1 MTEHIRPIA
10 SELRFND
17 LVITAQINILNDKH
31 QPIRC
36 RALLDTGSSMNFITE
51 ELAKSLKIRQ
61 NKCSVPI
68 GALDTL
74 TTTSK
79 RHITATITSTDGTY
93 TRTLTF
99 LIIPTISTSI
109 PSEPIDR
116 STLEIP
122 KNLKLADPRF
132 HLPAP
137 IDVLLSSG
145 STLASMCVGQ
155 VNLTQPDEPGLRLQ
169 KTRFGWIS
177 RGFGKSMKD
186 PQLNISQRQI
196 DDAKNT
202 SKSTPDAPAKD
213 DTSSLYL
220 STISFS
226 HSDPLKRWREYLALG
241 HMTKVNDNHSDDNG
255 YYLPHHGVTKASS
268 QTTKLRVVFDGSAP
282 STTGTSLNDTLHTGP
297 KLQEDLFSPYLAIRC
312 LKQLAE
318 DEGHRFPRAAQVLQR
333 DFYVDDALTGAETKD
348 EALTLRTELTK
359 LLQLAGLNIRKWA
372 SNDNDLLHGLSLEET
387 NHQHFLGDSQ
397 TLKTLGVFWN
407 SSDDS
412 ILYSVEVK
420 PTPSR
425 VTKRIISSEIA
436 KIYDPLGLLAPVI
449 VRAKMLL
456 QRIWSSKIDW
466 DESLPI
472 ELHTEWERYYAQLP
486 LLNNVR
492 FPRKAII
499 ESAMEIELH
508 GFCDAS
514 EKAYGACVYLR
525 TLTINGR
532 AWTQLLTAKSKVA
545 PLKCQTIPRLELS
558 GALLLTSLMS
568 TVQQALSQKIT
579 RTIYWTDSTIVLHWL
594 NTSPHTLK
602 TFVANRVSEIQTK
615 TSIRDWRHVPTDD
628 NPADLISRGQTPEEF
643 LRPTIWQ
650 HGPAWL
656 YQSEGYWPTWA
667 LTPQI
672 EVPEQKGAICLSAN
686 PADYS
691 LLERYS
697 SWPKLIRIIARCLRW
712 RQERNRAA
720 PLTVT
725 ELRITHN
732 KLIKLLQNIHFS
744 EEIRTLQKD
753 RNAAIKG
760 KLTRLNPFIDKEGIL
775 RVGGR
780 LSHSSMTFAQKHPI
794 VLPKSSVT
802 TRIIEHEHKIHMH
815 SGTQATLYAV
825 RQRYWPVD
833 GRSQVWRAIK
843 GCVRCCRAQPPP
855 VEYVMGNL
863 PEARVTESRPFT
875 NVGVDYCGPFHIKE
889 KRDRNRRQIK
899 VYVAIFVCL
908 AIKAVHIELVDDLT
922 SEAFI
927 AALRRFIAR
936 RGYCS
941 TIHSDNGTN
950 FRGASNELR
959 ELHDLL
965 QSDDHKE
972 KVTAFLADKQIE
984 WRFIPPHSPHFGGL
998 WEAADCPLIVTP
1010 DGTTLSPP
1018 TLAAMSTNASRY

>member
-545 PLKCQTIPRLELS
+545 PLKCQTIPRLELN

-998 WEAADCPLIVTP
+998 WEAAK
-1010 DGTTLSPP
+1010 
-1018 TLAAMSTNASRY
+1018 

>member
-17 LVITAQINILNDKH
+17 LVLTAQINILNDKH

-407 SSDDS
+407 SFDDS

-998 WEAADCPLIVTP
+998 WEAAK
-1010 DGTTLSPP
+1010 
-1018 TLAAMSTNASRY
+1018 

>member
-17 LVITAQINILNDKH
+17 LVLTAQINILNDKH

-297 KLQEDLFSPYLAIRC
+297 TLQEDLFSPYLAIRC

-407 SSDDS
+407 SFDDS

-525 TLTINGR
+525 TLNINGR
-532 AWTQLLTAKSKVA
+532 VWTQLLTAKSKVA

-594 NTSPHTLK
+594 NTSPHILK

-697 SWPKLIRIIARCLRW
+697 SWPKLIRVIARCLRW

-950 FRGASNELR
+950 FRGASSELR

-998 WEAADCPLIVTP
+998 WEAA
-1010 DGTTLSPP
+1010 
-1018 TLAAMSTNASRY
+1018 

>member
-17 LVITAQINILNDKH
+17 LVLTAQINILNDKH

-514 EKAYGACVYLR
+514 EKAYGACAYLR

-594 NTSPHTLK
+594 NTSPHPLK

-628 NPADLISRGQTPEEF
+628 NPADLLSRGQTPEEF

-998 WEAADCPLIVTP
+998 WEAA
-1010 DGTTLSPP
+1010 
-1018 TLAAMSTNASRY
+1018 

>member
-1 MTEHIRPIA
+1 
-10 SELRFND
+10 
-17 LVITAQINILNDKH
+17 
-31 QPIRC
+31 
-36 RALLDTGSSMNFITE
+36 
-51 ELAKSLKIRQ
+51 
-61 NKCSVPI
+61 
-68 GALDTL
+68 
-74 TTTSK
+74 
-79 RHITATITSTDGTY
+79 
-93 TRTLTF
+93 
-99 LIIPTISTSI
+99 
-109 PSEPIDR
+109 
-116 STLEIP
+116 
-122 KNLKLADPRF
+122 
-132 HLPAP
+132 
-137 IDVLLSSG
+137 
-145 STLASMCVGQ
+145 
-155 VNLTQPDEPGLRLQ
+155 
-169 KTRFGWIS
+169 
-177 RGFGKSMKD
+177 
-186 PQLNISQRQI
+186 
-196 DDAKNT
+196 
-202 SKSTPDAPAKD
+202 
-213 DTSSLYL
+213 
-220 STISFS
+220 
-226 HSDPLKRWREYLALG
+226 
-241 HMTKVNDNHSDDNG
+241 
-255 YYLPHHGVTKASS
+255 
-268 QTTKLRVVFDGSAP
+268 
-282 STTGTSLNDTLHTGP
+282 
-297 KLQEDLFSPYLAIRC
+297 
-312 LKQLAE
+312 
-318 DEGHRFPRAAQVLQR
+318 
-333 DFYVDDALTGAETKD
+333 
-348 EALTLRTELTK
+348 
-359 LLQLAGLNIRKWA
+359 
-372 SNDNDLLHGLSLEET
+372 
-387 NHQHFLGDSQ
+387 
-397 TLKTLGVFWN
+397 
-407 SSDDS
+407 
-412 ILYSVEVK
+412 
-420 PTPSR
+420 
-425 VTKRIISSEIA
+425 
-436 KIYDPLGLLAPVI
+436 
-449 VRAKMLL
+449 MLL

-514 EKAYGACVYLR
+514 EKVYGACIYLR
-525 TLTINGR
+525 TLNTNGR
-532 AWTQLLTAKSKVA
+532 VWTQLLTAKSKVA

-568 TVQQALSQKIT
+568 TIQQALSHKIT

-650 HGPAWL
+650 HGPVWL

-672 EVPEQKGAICLSAN
+672 EVPEQKGAICLSTN
-686 PADYS
+686 PADY
-691 LLERYS
+691 Y
-697 SWPKLIRIIARCLRW
+697 
-712 RQERNRAA
+712 
-720 PLTVT
+720 
-725 ELRITHN
+725 
-732 KLIKLLQNIHFS
+732 
-744 EEIRTLQKD
+744 
-753 RNAAIKG
+753 
-760 KLTRLNPFIDKEGIL
+760 KEGIL

-802 TRIIEHEHKIHMH
+802 TRIIDHEHKIHMH

-965 QSDDHKE
+965 PWDDHKE

-998 WEAADCPLIVTP
+998 WEAAK
-1010 DGTTLSPP
+1010 
-1018 TLAAMSTNASRY
+1018 

>member
-202 SKSTPDAPAKD
+202 SKPTPAAPAKD

-348 EALTLRTELTK
+348 EALTLRTELTN

-656 YQSEGYWPTWA
+656 YQSEGYWSTWA

-843 GCVRCCRAQPPP
+843 SCVRCCRAQPPP

-998 WEAADCPLIVTP
+998 WEAA
-1010 DGTTLSPP
+1010 
-1018 TLAAMSTNASRY
+1018 

>member
-17 LVITAQINILNDKH
+17 LVLTAQINILNDKH

-407 SSDDS
+407 SFDDS

-780 LSHSSMTFAQKHPI
+780 LGHSSMTFAQKHPI

-875 NVGVDYCGPFHIKE
+875 NVGVDYCGPFHINE

-936 RGYCS
+936 QGYCS

-998 WEAADCPLIVTP
+998 WEAA
-1010 DGTTLSPP
+1010 
-1018 TLAAMSTNASRY
+1018 

>member
-1 MTEHIRPIA
+1 MTEHIKPIA
-10 SELRFND
+10 SELLSND
-17 LVITAQINILNDKH
+17 LVITAQINILNDKQ

-51 ELAKSLKIRQ
+51 ELAKSLRIRQ

-79 RHITATITSTDGTY
+79 RHITATITSTD
-93 TRTLTF
+93 
-99 LIIPTISTSI
+99 
-109 PSEPIDR
+109 
-116 STLEIP
+116 
-122 KNLKLADPRF
+122 A
-132 HLPAP
+132 
-137 IDVLLSSG
+137 
-145 STLASMCVGQ
+145 
-155 VNLTQPDEPGLRLQ
+155 
-169 KTRFGWIS
+169 
-177 RGFGKSMKD
+177 
-186 PQLNISQRQI
+186 
-196 DDAKNT
+196 
-202 SKSTPDAPAKD
+202 
-213 DTSSLYL
+213 
-220 STISFS
+220 
-226 HSDPLKRWREYLALG
+226 
-241 HMTKVNDNHSDDNG
+241 
-255 YYLPHHGVTKASS
+255 
-268 QTTKLRVVFDGSAP
+268 
-282 STTGTSLNDTLHTGP
+282 
-297 KLQEDLFSPYLAIRC
+297 PYLAIRC

-318 DEGHRFPRAAQVLQR
+318 DEGHRFPRSAQVLQR

-348 EALTLRTELTK
+348 EALTLRTELTN

-397 TLKTLGVFWN
+397 TLKTLGVLWN

-514 EKAYGACVYLR
+514 EKAYGACIYLR
-525 TLTINGR
+525 TLNTNGR
-532 AWTQLLTAKSKVA
+532 VWTQLLTAKSKVA

-568 TVQQALSQKIT
+568 TIQQALSHKIT

-615 TSIRDWRHVPTDD
+615 PSIRDWRHVPTDD

-672 EVPEQKGAICLSAN
+672 EVPEQKGAICLSTN
-686 PADYS
+686 PPDYC
-691 LLERYS
+691 LLQRYS

-712 RQERNRAA
+712 KQKRNRAA

-802 TRIIEHEHKIHMH
+802 TRIIDHEHKIHMH

-833 GRSQVWRAIK
+833 GRSQVWRVIK
-843 GCVRCCRAQPPP
+843 GCVRCCRVQPPP

-984 WRFIPPHSPHFGGL
+984 
-998 WEAADCPLIVTP
+998 
-1010 DGTTLSPP
+1010 
-1018 TLAAMSTNASRY
+1018 

>member
-10 SELRFND
+10 SELLFND
-17 LVITAQINILNDKH
+17 LVITAQINILNDKQ

-202 SKSTPDAPAKD
+202 SKPTPDAPAKD

-998 WEAADCPLIVTP
+998 WEAAK
-1010 DGTTLSPP
+1010 
-1018 TLAAMSTNASRY
+1018 